1 MKKSTLSLFVILNC
15 ISFLFA
21 QIHLNRS
28 NLESVCECRIK
39 NRFIKLISKNI
50 STIDPYTFQN
60 LTQLT
65 NLYLDHNEITQ
76 IDKITFLGLVNIID
90 LTLNNNQ
97 IEEIDPITFKDLV
110 NLANLLDLTSN
121 KISKLYANNFQGLS
135 LLQVIFIK

>member
-1 MKKSTLSLFVILNC
+1 M
-15 ISFLFA
+15 
-21 QIHLNRS
+21 
-28 NLESVCECRIK
+28 CECRIQ

-76 IDKITFLGLVNIID
+76 IDKVTFQGLVNIID

-97 IEEIDPITFKDLV
+97 IDISLV
-110 NLANLLDLTSN
+110 NGESMVNQID
-121 KISKLYANNFQGLS
+121 IIY
-135 LLQVIFIK
+135 